1 MTLLLIILVT
11 LIIFTSGGI
20 LGWILKGI
28 GAIFSFLYE
37 GFSLLLTFILRF
49 IVYII
54 VFFFIIL
61 MLTML

>member
-1 MTLLLIILVT
+1 MALLLIILVT

-37 GFSLLLTFILRF
+37 GFSLLVTFVLRF
-49 IVYII
+49 IVYFI
-54 VFFFIIL
+54 VFFIIIL